1 MPRFRKVYINSSHRD
16 AGGSSS
22 RFSITLN
29 QDVICGPKCALTV
42 QDVCLPNVFYGIN
55 SSNNK
60 LYIYQKHPTVLSNSV
75 NSVIEI
81 AEGNYTAT
89 ALGSAILAGLTA
101 AALGSAT
108 YNVSYNAVTQTM
120 TISQSN
126 GGGLTVYDAST
137 LQKLGRID
145 STGFYGT
152 LPTIA
157 APQSLQ
163 QVLNIP
169 TAADPNTVWQSGM
182 ISTIRTQEVFLR
194 SSNITNFGTLD
205 SNGKTDTI
213 KRIPLDRPFGE
224 VVVTNDTIDTP
235 SLMDC
240 SHKVLRRLDFSLT
253 DSYGTILNLHNQ
265 DFSFAI
271 SFVFGELDS

>member
-1 MPRFRKVYINSSHRD
+1 MPKFRKVYINSSHRD
-16 AGGSSS
+16 AGGTSSK
-22 RFSITLN
+22 FSITLN
-29 QDVICGPKCALTV
+29 QDVDCGPKCHLCVTS
-42 QDVCLPNVFYGIN
+42 VCLPNVFTGIN

-60 LYIYQKHPTVLSNSV
+60 LWIYQKHPTVLSSSV
-75 NSVIEI
+75 NSVIEV

-89 ALGSAILAGLTA
+89 TLSTAILNGLNA

-108 YNVSYNAVTQTM
+108 YSVNYNAVTQKM
-120 TISQSN
+120 TITQS
-126 GGGLTVYDAST
+126 GGGGFVVYDSTT
-137 LQKLGRID
+137 LQTLGRID

-157 APQSLQ
+157 NPQSLQ

-169 TAADPNTVWQSGM
+169 TATDPNTVFVSGI

-194 SSNITNFGTLD
+194 SGNITNFGTLD

-213 KRIPLDRPFGE
+213 KRICLDRPFGE
-224 VVVTNDTIDTP
+224 VCVTDSNIETP
-235 SLMDC
+235 DLMDC
-240 SHKVLRRLDFSLT
+240 SGKVLRRLDFALT
-253 DSYGTILNLHNQ
+253 DSYGTILNLHSV

-271 SFVFGELDS
+271 AFVFGELD